1 MRWWTR
7 LLYLLPWKRRIEDR
21 ELDEELQSIV
31 DLAADDLGSQSA
43 ARRALGNLTLAKE
56 DARAVSK
63 WAWLESVLADI
74 QYTFRVLRREPSFA
88 AIAVITLGLCIGANA
103 AVFSLVDAVLV
114 RMLPVREPEQLMLLK
129 SSTSSYFAWQQF
141 SARSSEWMTGVLA
154 TTVEI
159 RNIDV
164 GGGPF
169 RGSVELITG
178 NYFDLLGVP
187 AARGRMITPEDD
199 QRRNP
204 APVAVLSQ
212 RFWRRY
218 FAADTSVLGRIVRVQ
233 GQPLTVVGI
242 APAEF
247 FGIVVGQSPD
257 LWIPLSLQ
265 PAVFANRNWLNS
277 PNSNF
282 LDFVG
287 RLRPGINP
295 QVAADALTPVMI
307 DINVTRLGPNPRT
320 GWVAGIKKQRL
331 QLAPA
336 VRGISSL
343 RDRFSQPLKLVFGMV
358 GVGLLLGCLNL
369 MSLQLARA
377 RERRRELG
385 IRMAIGAS
393 RARVLRQ
400 LLTESLVISIAG
412 AALGLLI
419 SSPAASA
426 LLAMITIHGEPVLV
440 EAGINR
446 SVLWFVCAIAVTAA
460 LISGLLPALRALR
473 GPLLPALQSGAR
485 SITVG
490 RERKRLGRS
499 LAGAQLGLSLFLA
512 AAACLFSFS
521 LHKLLRYDI
530 ALDRSNLVVL
540 DTDTTEAG
548 YDSERG
554 RIMAGSIVE
563 RLRSVPGV
571 KAVTFSENGLF
582 AGRNSSYDVY
592 VDGFQPVQDS
602 DSYAWFDRV
611 GPRYFTTIGATLV
624 AGRDVT
630 EADFIGNQ
638 RATVV
643 SESFARYFF
652 RGRDPIGKTV
662 YAGKKKDAWEVVGV
676 VRDMRVDTVRETPRR
691 WIYLAGYQPGDRMW
705 SLEFLVRTAGTQA
718 ALSNS
723 LRQAIQQVDPRLP
736 VRSVSTGD
744 ELLNR
749 TLDRDRLL
757 AFLASSFGALALA
770 IAAVG
775 IYGLLSYE
783 VAKRTNEVGI
793 RMALGATRSKILAM
807 VLREVLLICAVGVAI
822 GTAAALACSK
832 LVEGMVFGI
841 EPRSPLVLS
850 AAAAVLLLVALA
862 AALIPARRAA
872 SINPMLALRHE

>member
-7 LLYLLPWKRRIEDR
+7 PLYLLPWRRRAEDR
-21 ELDEELQSIV
+21 ELDEELQSIAN
-31 DLAADDLGSQSA
+31 LAADDLGSPGA
-43 ARRALGNLTLAKE
+43 ARRALGNLMLAKE

-63 WAWLESVLADI
+63 WAWLESVFADI
-74 QYTFRVLRREPSFA
+74 RYAFRVLRREPSFA

-103 AVFSLVDAVLV
+103 AVFSLIDAVLV
-114 RMLPVREPEQLMLLK
+114 RMLPVREPEQLMVLK
-129 SSTSSYFAWQQF
+129 SSTASYFAWQQF

-154 TTVEI
+154 TTVET
-159 RNIDV
+159 RNIDI
-164 GGGPF
+164 GEGPF

-199 QRRNP
+199 QRGNP

-218 FAADTSVLGRIVRVQ
+218 FAADTSVLGRTVRVQ

-265 PAVFANRNWLNS
+265 PAVFAHQNWLNS

-295 QVAADALTPVMI
+295 QVAADALTPVMM
-307 DINVTRLGPNPRT
+307 DINVRRLGSDLKPIYLEHFKN
-320 GWVAGIKKQRL
+320 QRL
-331 QLAPA
+331 QLTSAD
-336 VRGISSL
+336 RGISSM
-343 RDRFSQPLKLVFGMV
+343 RDRFSQPIKLVFGMV
-358 GVGLLLGCLNL
+358 GVSLLLGCLNL

-385 IRMAIGAS
+385 IRMAIGAG

-400 LLTESLVISIAG
+400 LLTESLVISISG

-419 SSPAASA
+419 SSPAAKA

-460 LISGLLPALRALR
+460 LVSGLLPALRALR

-499 LAGAQLGLSLFLA
+499 LAGAQIGLSLFLA

-521 LHKLLRYDI
+521 LYKLLRYDI
-530 ALDRSNLVVL
+530 GLDRSNLVVL

-548 YDSERG
+548 YDLEHG
-554 RIMAGSIVE
+554 RIMARNIVE

-571 KAVTFSENGLF
+571 KAVTFSQNGLF

-592 VDGFQPVQDS
+592 VDGFQPVQNS
-602 DSYAWFDRV
+602 DSSAWFDRV

-624 AGRDVT
+624 VGRDVT
-630 EADFIGNQ
+630 EPDFNGDQ

-643 SESFARYFF
+643 SESFARHFF

-662 YAGKKKDAWEVVGV
+662 YAGEKKVAWEVVGV
-676 VRDMRVDTVRETPRR
+676 VRDMRVNTVRETPRR
-691 WIYLAGYQPGDRMW
+691 WIYVAGYQSGDRMW
-705 SLEFLVRTAGTQA
+705 SLEFLVRTAGPPV
-718 ALSNS
+718 ALLNS

-736 VRSVSTGD
+736 VRSVTTAD
-744 ELLNR
+744 KLLNR

-783 VAKRTNEVGI
+783 VAKRTNEIGI
-793 RMALGATRSKILAM
+793 RMALGAARSGILTM
-807 VLREVLLICAVGVAI
+807 VLSEVLSVCAVGI
-822 GTAAALACSK
+822 TLGTAAALACSK
-832 LVEGMVFGI
+832 LVETIVFGI
-841 EPRSPLVLS
+841 EPRNPLLLATAAAILVLVAFV
-850 AAAAVLLLVALA
+850 AAWF
-862 AALIPARRAA
+862 PARRAA
-872 SINPMLALRHE
+872 SVNPMLALRRE